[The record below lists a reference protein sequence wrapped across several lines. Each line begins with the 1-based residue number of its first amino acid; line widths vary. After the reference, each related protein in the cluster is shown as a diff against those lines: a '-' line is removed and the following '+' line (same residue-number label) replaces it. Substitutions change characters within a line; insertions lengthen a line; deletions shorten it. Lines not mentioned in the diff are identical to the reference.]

1 MVPLP
6 RKPDGPQMPSPPW
19 LHHGL
24 PLERL
29 GRPLPHHPPLL
40 RFWLISI
47 LSYVSNSW
55 EQFAMNK
62 DLAINHLVFW
72 KWPHQWQFSQ
82 EHGVFEHM
90 YKVTVT
96 SRLNLYSNHHT
107 TFHFGS
113 GSRKEEHKIENRKI
127 GEKYS
132 NSLPCVCWKVTNV
145 FSWKTPPSAQV
156 HSSSDPRT
164 GRRNTNLSFLSI
176 WPQDWAT

>member
-1 MVPLP
+1 MSDNRITGSEEKERKGGGGTHWTETKVLNILTSSITSHGQVHKPWPMSNDNFPLP

-82 EHGVFEHM
+82 EHGVFKH
-90 YKVTVT
+90 KVTVT
-96 SRLNLYSNHHT
+96 STWVKIKFVQQSSHH
-107 TFHFGS
+107 
-113 GSRKEEHKIENRKI
+113 I
-127 GEKYS
+127 
-132 NSLPCVCWKVTNV
+132 
-145 FSWKTPPSAQV
+145 
-156 HSSSDPRT
+156 
-164 GRRNTNLSFLSI
+164 SF
-176 WPQDWAT
+176 W